1 MINKIYL
8 NTVDNISNKIIQI
21 KERKKK
27 VFCLISGPQGSGKT
41 TLSQNIK
48 KKLQSKKLKV
58 LVLSIDNFYFSKKIR
73 NKLSKK
79 ISKLLITRGVPGTHN
94 LKSLKETLKIFKS
107 NKKKRYKLPYFS
119 KGHDDILYSRSI
131 SLTFPYDIFI
141 LEGWCLGY
149 PGSKKKKLKKPIN
162 TLERN
167 FDKNL
172 KWRKYVNTM
181 SKKYEVSIY
190 KYSNFS
196 VFLKIPSMKYVF
208 GWRKKQEQ
216 QLAKKLRMNNN
227 ELKMFLSFYERITID
242 LLKNYKK
249 YFDSFV
255 RIDSKHNFGPL
266 KFIR

>member
-1 MINKIYL
+1 MIAG
-8 NTVDNISNKIIQI
+8 S
-21 KERKKK
+21 
-27 VFCLISGPQGSGKT
+27 QGSGKT
-41 TLSQNIK
+41 TLSLKIK
-48 KKLQSKKLKV
+48 KKLQNKKLKV
-58 LVLSIDNFYFSKKIR
+58 LVLSIDNFYSSKKIR

-79 ISKLLITRGVPGTHN
+79 ISELFLTRGVPGTHN
-94 LKSLKETLKIFKS
+94 LKFLKKTLKKIKS
-107 NKKKRYKLPYFS
+107 NKKIKYKLPYFS
-119 KGHDDILYSRSI
+119 KGHDDILNSKSLN
-131 SLTFPYDIFI
+131 LTFPYDVFI

-149 PGSKKKKLKKPIN
+149 PGSIKKKLKKPIN
-162 TLERN
+162 TLENN

-196 VFLKIPSMKYVF
+196 VFLKIPSMKHVF

-227 ELKMFLSFYERITID
+227 ELKMFISFYERITLD

-255 RIDSKHNFGPL
+255 TIDSKHNFGPL
-266 KFIR
+266 RFIK